1 MKSIL
6 NYLAKRLLLY
16 CSSQELSK
24 LNCSKFEIALWMQ
37 IAVERPKRSFII
49 IIAYQLQQ
57 SGNYF
62 VNFVNMMLTMSFL
75 SDVLIPDVSI

>member
-1 MKSIL
+1 
-6 NYLAKRLLLY
+6 
-16 CSSQELSK
+16 
-24 LNCSKFEIALWMQ
+24 MQ
-37 IAVERPKRSFII
+37 IAEARPKRSFII

-75 SDVLIPDVSI
+75 SDVLIPDVRI